1 MLITV
6 MTITLITLMIRVIG
20 APLVA
25 TTFRWELHLQNDVI
39 VRRARIRGNG
49 ANVAPPTY
57 TLAVT
62 SVSLTP

>member
-39 VRRARIRGNG
+39 VRRARIRGT
-49 ANVAPPTY
+49 ARKSPR
-57 TLAVT
+57 LHI
-62 SVSLTP
+62 LWQ